1 VRRGDPVESLNP
13 PSWVLRR
20 LKTLG
25 VETVGD
31 LLRLPL
37 SELSTE
43 PGSGTKAIEALIK
56 KARQAVSVA
65 NEGRTDSSSP
75 GLDLGDP
82 SEHTVRVSEHSV
94 GSKATIET
102 ETDSQCQLDEM
113 RAILDRPWDEL
124 LVLPGFVTNGL
135 HRAGLKTLREVIVAS
150 QGSTLLT
157 VRGFGGHA
165 LRSLRWAIRRLKPQ
179 LISLCLGQLPSP
191 TSSSTI
197 HAYAIGHTSGFVKK
211 LLSPEDSIDH
221 LNLSS
226 LEIRILARLGVKT
239 VKDLLCLEP
248 SALETLPG
256 IGVKKIRVIG
266 TLIKEVRKAVSIDV
280 EDEGTI
286 SNNVKAFLESEV
298 SLVNPCEP
306 SEEMATIMD
315 QPWDACLELSIRTVN
330 GLRKAKVKTLRE
342 AIIASQDSELLK
354 LRNFGKHSL
363 DDLRRAIGKLG
374 LRLTSMKPVEESTIA
389 LRQRLEWLGVAEQPC
404 GVLGE
409 EFSAKLRL
417 IEKQHGPQTLGSLA
431 ELLTLLPH
439 SRGVGRQT
447 CARIAQALEVIAS
460 SDLGSLAKRSQECTM
475 TLHQRLEQLGVTEQ
489 PCSVLGGQLSA
500 KLRLIE
506 KQHGPQT
513 LGSLAELL
521 ALRPESQGVGRQ
533 TWAKIAEVLETVADL
548 GLERYLYGENAP
560 SNISA
565 LVACVLETVSEV
577 DREILTYR
585 LIDRFTLEEIGQR
598 RSVSRERIRQKVESL
613 LDALR
618 KRFGNIA
625 RYLCTPLVSGM
636 TDTGGLLHC
645 ETVYALTRETNLR
658 RVQFGLLIAG
668 EDTYRVW
675 REEFLTSLA
684 RDELDRR
691 LEALREALRARGKI
705 DISIADMQDL
715 AAQNAGFRLDVTSL
729 SRLLA
734 TVWGLKAPADGRVA
748 VGQLMTASDRFAA
761 VLQSAGRPMHLKE
774 IADVYR
780 SQDSG
785 DISAESFI
793 EDDEPTVEIDPSS
806 RRSLIEHSVEGALSR
821 HKDVLR
827 CGRGTF
833 VHITALPFSQ
843 ERLNEIVEWCV
854 RRIEGEPGAIST
866 QFLLRELKA
875 AGLEEGGLNRFIL
888 KDALSSHP
896 DIIGLR
902 KHLVGHSGSF
912 RENGL
917 TLRDRVEAVL
927 RHADRPL
934 SLADILQRLPEG
946 IEYFHVSVQQ
956 CLFRADFALNIGNG
970 RFCHITSLGC
980 SLLERENIVEQAVRL
995 LPEDGTPV
1003 TLDSLLDQLIIKVPE
1018 IRLLGG
1024 DKGRD
1029 VLWSIIRKDERVECG
1044 RGYFLALKSGEK
1056 SGNLLDSMIID
1067 VLKDMVVAFPRDVRR
1082 EMANRYGYIRADN
1095 TAYASLTHCVEKG
1108 LVRRL
1113 PQSLYCLPSVS
1124 DSLLMNA
1131 LRFHDG
1137 IIRKILEESNLSD
1150 YPIDDLSLL
1159 GRYFYQQAYFDGSQR
1174 VIETL
1179 LSRADL
1185 SEEQR
1190 SSSKRLWMIIR
1201 QKQEEA

>member
-1 VRRGDPVESLNP
+1 MRATVVNCDSIDNVFQSIVETEEHVPRGDPIESLNP

-25 VETVGD
+25 VKTVGD
-31 LLRLPL
+31 LLRLSL

-56 KARQAVSVA
+56 KARHALSVA
-65 NEGRTDSSSP
+65 NEGRADSSSP
-75 GLDLGDP
+75 GLGFGSP
-82 SEHTVRVSEHSV
+82 SDHTVATLKTVPGVGVMKIRESEALIERAQDAISV
-94 GSKATIET
+94 GSDDEET
-102 ETDSQCQLDEM
+102 SASDSSEVVLGAKVRPPEQLDEIA
-113 RAILDRPWDEL
+113 AILDRPWDEFL
-124 LVLPGFVTNGL
+124 ALSVRVAHGL
-135 HRAGLKTLREVIVAS
+135 HNAKIKTLGEAIVAS
-150 QGSTLLT
+150 QDN
-157 VRGFGGHA
+157 
-165 LRSLRWAIRRLKPQ
+165 Q
-179 LISLCLGQLPSP
+179 
-191 TSSSTI
+191 
-197 HAYAIGHTSGFVKK
+197 
-211 LLSPEDSIDH
+211 
-221 LNLSS
+221 
-226 LEIRILARLGVKT
+226 
-239 VKDLLCLEP
+239 
-248 SALETLPG
+248 
-256 IGVKKIRVIG
+256 
-266 TLIKEVRKAVSIDV
+266 
-280 EDEGTI
+280 
-286 SNNVKAFLESEV
+286 
-298 SLVNPCEP
+298 
-306 SEEMATIMD
+306 
-315 QPWDACLELSIRTVN
+315 
-330 GLRKAKVKTLRE
+330 
-342 AIIASQDSELLK
+342 LLK
-354 LRNFGKHSL
+354 QRNFGKKSL
-363 DDLRRAIGKLG
+363 NDLRQAIDELEPG
-374 LRLTSMKPVEESTIA
+374 LQEASWQQEHDLQPEIEESELKLDQDILDYEA
-389 LRQRLEWLGVAEQPC
+389 LMILRQRLEQLGVAEQPC
-404 GVLGE
+404 SVLGKRL
-409 EFSAKLRL
+409 SAKLRG
-417 IEKQHGPQTLGSLA
+417 IELEYGPQTLGSLA
-431 ELLTLLPH
+431 ALLTLL
-439 SRGVGRQT
+439 SQDRGIDGIGK
-447 CARIAQALEVIAS
+447 IAQA
-460 SDLGSLAKRSQECTM
+460 
-475 TLHQRLEQLGVTEQ
+475 
-489 PCSVLGGQLSA
+489 
-500 KLRLIE
+500 
-506 KQHGPQT
+506 
-513 LGSLAELL
+513 
-521 ALRPESQGVGRQ
+521 
-533 TWAKIAEVLETVADL
+533 LETVADL
-548 GLERYLYGENAP
+548 GLVRYLYGEDTP
-560 SNISA
+560 SNMSA
-565 LVACVLETVSEV
+565 LVDCALETVSDA

-585 LIDRFTLEEIGQR
+585 LIDRLTLEETAQR
-598 RSVSRERIRQKVESL
+598 SSLMSREGMRQKVKSL
-613 LDALR
+613 LNILR
-618 KRFGNIA
+618 KKFGNIA
-625 RYLCTPLVSGM
+625 QYLMTPLVAAM
-636 TDTGGLLHC
+636 ADAGGLLHY
-645 ETVYALTRETNLR
+645 ETVRALTGETDLR
-658 RVQFGLLIAG
+658 RVRFGLLVAG
-668 EDTYRVW
+668 EDIYRVW
-675 REEFLTSLA
+675 RKEFLTNLS

-691 LEALREALRARGKI
+691 LDSLRDALRASGTI
-705 DISIADMQDL
+705 DISIADVQDL
-715 AAQNAGFRLDVTSL
+715 AVLTTDFRLDVTSL
-729 SRLLA
+729 SRLLT
-734 TVWGLKAPADGRVA
+734 TVWGLEVQDDERVA
-748 VGQLMTASDRFAA
+748 VGQLMTVSDRLAA